1 MHTIVRDNVMRE
13 PFERVQFNKT
23 CDQLH
28 WLAQWLEEH
37 GYETFGQN
45 DHMYAKIHVGKYIYG
60 IYPRWKSDYDHSEIH
75 LTIPSLSSE
84 IIKIKTENFTK
95 AFSPDSFLSNAIINY
110 ANAIVDY
117 NIKVEPFKKSL
128 HSAEQAFLNN
138 IELAMTL
145 DGAEDAQ
152 S

>member
-1 MHTIVRDNVMRE
+1 MHTIERDNVMRE
-13 PFERVQFNKT
+13 PFERVQFNKK

-37 GYETFGQN
+37 GYKTFGQN
-45 DHMYAKIHVGKYIYG
+45 DHMYAHIPVGKYVYG
-60 IYPRWKSDYDHSEIH
+60 AYPKWKSDDDHSEIH
-75 LTIPSLSSE
+75 LTIPSLSNE
-84 IIKIKTENFTK
+84 VIKIKTESFTK
-95 AFSPDSFLSNAIINY
+95 AFSPDSFLTNTILNY
-110 ANAIVDY
+110 ANAIADY

-145 DGAEDAQ
+145 DGIEDAQ